1 MYSGLGY
8 SFPLSAQEFSCKS
21 FLKDAY
27 LADVVMFLVYL
38 CPHLGALK
46 HLRQFLEL
54 HHHHPPP
61 PRGHFNYS
69 NGTEQWSDEQK
80 PLITSDSEDS
90 FFTDTDVECQWGT
103 ATCFRHHCYSVL
115 VKHDDKKIS
124 RFAGHCGESECISSV
139 SPINLERFAWHILSI
154 FSLN

>member
-8 SFPLSAQEFSCKS
+8 SFPLSAQEFPCKS

-61 PRGHFNYS
+61 PEDIS
-69 NGTEQWSDEQK
+69 TTQMEQNNDQMSKSHW
-80 PLITSDSEDS
+80 
-90 FFTDTDVECQWGT
+90 
-103 ATCFRHHCYSVL
+103 
-115 VKHDDKKIS
+115 
-124 RFAGHCGESECISSV
+124 
-139 SPINLERFAWHILSI
+139 
-154 FSLN
+154 